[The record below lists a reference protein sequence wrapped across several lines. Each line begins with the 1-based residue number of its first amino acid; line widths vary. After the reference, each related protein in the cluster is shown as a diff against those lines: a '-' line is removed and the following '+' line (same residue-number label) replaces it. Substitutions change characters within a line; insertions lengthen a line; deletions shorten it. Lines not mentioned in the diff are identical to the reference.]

1 MRHRSSASQGS
12 SPARSAGGGYGSATA
27 AGVWTAP
34 VACEVSPNQTSL
46 PAAGEIRPAQVPAN
60 GRIRHLRRARVTHD
74 RTSMDAVVCVHSA
87 DSFCQAATSA
97 APIASILATCRDQ
110 AG

>member
-1 MRHRSSASQGS
+1 
-12 SPARSAGGGYGSATA
+12 
-27 AGVWTAP
+27 
-34 VACEVSPNQTSL
+34 
-46 PAAGEIRPAQVPAN
+46 
-60 GRIRHLRRARVTHD
+60 
-74 RTSMDAVVCVHSA
+74 MDAVVCVHSA